1 MASNYLCINR
11 CTLYDNQNRENSHSY
26 LSCLHYRLASM
37 VSLRR
42 LFTLMRLV
50 VYYRMHCNCT
60 SGYYICH
67 LFMAHIMTFGF
78 NMSSFWLIFSGAVT
92 AIPLILFSGAK
103 RIPLS
108 LTGFIQY
115 VGPTIMF
122 ILGIFVF
129 KEKFDINQ
137 LITFIFIWIGI
148 ILYSISQYM
157 NIKRNP
163 IAK

>member
-1 MASNYLCINR
+1 
-11 CTLYDNQNRENSHSY
+11 
-26 LSCLHYRLASM
+26 
-37 VSLRR
+37 
-42 LFTLMRLV
+42 
-50 VYYRMHCNCT
+50 
-60 SGYYICH
+60 
-67 LFMAHIMTFGF
+67 
-78 NMSSFWLIFSGAVT
+78 
-92 AIPLILFSGAK
+92 
-103 RIPLS
+103 
-108 LTGFIQY
+108 
-115 VGPTIMF
+115 MF